1 MKPGVR
7 AQFQTELG
15 RLIDLVPGPASNA
28 GFLFDDL
35 ASEAGFICR
44 AHGVPFCKALRAA
57 VSAFQIDFVQ
67 FRDASAAHA
76 AACARLEVI
85 ALLADRR

>member
-1 MKPGVR
+1 MNPGVH

-28 GFLFDDL
+28 RFLFDDL
-35 ASEAGFICR
+35 AAEAGFVCR
-44 AHGVPFCKALRAA
+44 TRGVPLCKALRAA

-67 FRDASAAHA
+67 SRDASAAHA

-85 ALLADRR
+85 ALLAGEP